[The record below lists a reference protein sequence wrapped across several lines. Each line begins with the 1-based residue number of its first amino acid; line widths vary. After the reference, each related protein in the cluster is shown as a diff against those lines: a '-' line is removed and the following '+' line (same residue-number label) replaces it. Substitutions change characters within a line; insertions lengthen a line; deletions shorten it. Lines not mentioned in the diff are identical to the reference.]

1 MTPDEMSQK
10 AMDLFMQRMHC
21 SQAVAAAGLES
32 LGLERPE
39 VIKSLGAF
47 GGGVASS
54 GRVCGCL
61 TGAVAM
67 LSGLFS
73 RADPSG
79 KESPLMWKLSSRMV
93 RRFEELTAEFGSVDC
108 RDIARCD
115 WRDREAVKEFYGQ
128 PDSRRVICRQLVGDT
143 AQALGEILERARA
156 EGQL

>member
-1 MTPDEMSQK
+1 MSPEEMAQR
-10 AMDLFMQRMHC
+10 ALELFDQRMHC
-21 SQAVAAAGLES
+21 SQAVCAAGQAMLDLS
-32 LGLERPE
+32 QPD
-39 VIKSLGAF
+39 VIKALGAF

-67 LSGLFS
+67 LSGLYS
-73 RADPSG
+73 RADPQGS
-79 KESPLMWKLSSRMV
+79 ESPLMWKLSARML
-93 RRFEELTAEFGSVDC
+93 RRFEELTAQYGSVDC

-115 WRDREAVKEFYGQ
+115 WRDRQAVKQFYGQ

-143 AQALGEILERARA
+143 AQALGEILERAKA